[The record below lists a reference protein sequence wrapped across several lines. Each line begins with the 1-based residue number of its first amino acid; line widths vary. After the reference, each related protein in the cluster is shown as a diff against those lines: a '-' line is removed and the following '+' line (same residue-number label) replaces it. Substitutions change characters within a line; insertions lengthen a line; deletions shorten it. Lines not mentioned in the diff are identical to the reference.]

1 VAGVQV
7 TPELRGAWVG
17 ARARTERIT
26 PAVLII
32 ALSALGLGL
41 RVYCLLR
48 PGYLLGVTEYDDGS
62 YFGSA
67 IRLVQGQLPY
77 RDFVFVQPPGI
88 TLLMAPAALL
98 AKVTGTAWGL
108 ATGRIL
114 TMLAGTAS
122 ITLAGL
128 LVRHR
133 GRLAVIVACGICA
146 VHPDAIFAAHTVL
159 VEPWLVLFCLI
170 GALAVFDGDRFAS
183 GRRRVMWAGVA
194 FGFAGVVE
202 AWAIV
207 PVLVLLA
214 LMLLTARPRRCS
226 ITFAA
231 GVAAG
236 FAVPTLPFLALAPG
250 SFYRSVITAQV
261 GSRLNAT
268 SVYSLYRIRLM
279 AGLSDIA
286 HPPALLVLL
295 VTALVT
301 GFVAVGSVAAW
312 SRLDQPPPALDWY
325 VAVTGGLMGLIFLW
339 PPQFHYHF
347 VGFLVPFLAMAVG
360 LTAARVVQA
369 ASTGPPR
376 LAAMARSGPV
386 AAAVVFLLAA
396 GVVQFRYETPLSASI
411 SPAQL
416 AAARQV
422 IPPGACV
429 LADEVSYAVLADR
442 FVTSVN
448 GCPEIDDGTGVNYA
462 LSHGLNTGTGA
473 AQVPSVAALWH
484 SAFARA
490 QFIWLSVHAYKRI
503 PWTPYLQSY
512 FHAHFRRVPGL
523 PGLRLYRRRT

>member
-1 VAGVQV
+1 MAGVQV

-67 IRLVQGQLPY
+67 VRLVQGQLPY

-88 TLLMAPAALL
+88 TLLMVPAALL

-108 ATGRIL
+108 AVGRIL

-122 ITLAGL
+122 IALTGL

-133 GRLAVIVACGICA
+133 GRLAVVVACGICA

-170 GALAVFDGDRFAS
+170 GALALFSGDQLTCS
-183 GRRRVMWAGVA
+183 RRRVLWAGVA

-214 LMLLTARPRRCS
+214 LTARHWRRALR
-226 ITFAA
+226 FAA
-231 GVAAG
+231 GVAVG

-268 SVYSLYRIRLM
+268 SVYSLYRIRLI
-279 AGLSDIA
+279 AGLSDFT
-286 HPPALLVLL
+286 HPPALLVVL

-301 GFVAVGSVAAW
+301 GFVALGSVAAW

-325 VAVTGGLMGLIFLW
+325 VAVSGGLMAMIFLW

-347 VGFLVPFLAMAVG
+347 VGFLVPFLAMSVG

-369 ASTGPPR
+369 MTSGGPPR
-376 LAAMARSGPV
+376 LAAAARSGPV
-386 AAAVVFLLAA
+386 ALAVLLLTAAA
-396 GVVQFRYETPLSASI
+396 VVQFRYETPLYASV

-416 AAARQV
+416 SSASRV

-442 FVTSVN
+442 FVTSVR

-473 AQVPSVAALWH
+473 SLVPSVAALWH

-490 QFIWLSVHAYKRI
+490 QYIWLSVHARKRI
-503 PWTPYLQSY
+503 PWTPALQDY
-512 FHAHFRRVPGL
+512 FHAHFTRVHGVS
-523 PGLRLYRRRT
+523 GLRLYRRRG